1 MQTTV
6 LRLEDYGGAGDGVT
20 DNGEALSQ
28 ALAAAKE
35 AEGPVMLELEKD
47 ATYYFEN
54 VPGDGYLFELKN
66 LTDMTLRGDNTTISM
81 NGAKLNGYVN
91 ADQCENLRIEGLNL
105 KTSKSVYAIGDVLEA
120 NVEEL
125 YIDIQSDRDL
135 EITETYQNYFPD
147 AFGLPLT
154 DYNRAHM
161 FIRSIEVLDAGAYR
175 YRIHL
180 QDMDDVQRKM
190 ASMVR
195 DGLRFLFPRPGWGE
209 SISKS
214 SGAFI
219 ITSSSNVELEN
230 INMWS
235 SGAFCYHMRYNR
247 GRFFLRN
254 VNVTPEPGTDMA
266 MSGWRDGFHLKNNAT
281 QFTFENCTI
290 ERNFDDAFNTGFTA
304 LDVTK
309 VYSDTEFEAS
319 CCEFGGT
326 YYGRLDPGDTL
337 LFYDEDKGSLVTS
350 ARIKEWVNQEDW
362 AALPHII
369 LEEPVP
375 ELTEG
380 LTVSCLDV
388 AQPGMVMRNCYINGS
403 YRFRSPLKC
412 EDTQFDTM
420 VAWFDN
426 LVKLEGPAASNQYF
440 INCKFRKV
448 SAPDPADSFG
458 GRYLMEIGT
467 VVKNE
472 AENKKVLKAENIVFE
487 DCELDPELIL
497 WKGGYDVTINGT
509 RYTSDQ
515 Q

>member
-1 MQTTV
+1 MRTTV
-6 LRLEDYGGAGDGVT
+6 LKLENYGGAGDGVT
-20 DNGEALSQ
+20 DNGEALSL
-28 ALAAAKE
+28 ALSEAKRI
-35 AEGPVMLELEKD
+35 EGPVMIELEKN

-54 VPGDGYLFELKN
+54 VPGDGYLFELKSMK
-66 LTDMTLRGDNTTISM
+66 DITLKGDNTTISM
-81 NGAKLNGYVN
+81 NAVRLNGYVN
-91 ADQCENLRIEGLNL
+91 ADKCEHLRIEGLNL
-105 KTSKSVYAIGDVLEA
+105 KTSKSVYAIGDVLGA

-135 EITETYQNYFPD
+135 EITETYHGFFPD

-161 FIRSIEVLDAGAYR
+161 FISSIEVLDAGAYQ

-180 QDMDDVQRKM
+180 QDMDDVKRKM
-190 ASMVR
+190 NSMVR
-195 DGLRFLFPRPGWGE
+195 DGLQFLFPRPGWGE
-209 SISKS
+209 TVNKG

-219 ITSSSNVELEN
+219 ITSSGNVELEN

-235 SGAFCYHMRYNR
+235 AGAFCFHMRYNE
-247 GRFFLRN
+247 GKMLIRN
-254 VNVTPEPGTDMA
+254 VNITPEPGTDMA

-304 LDVTK
+304 LEVTK
-309 VYSDTEFEAS
+309 VYSNVEFEMS

-326 YYGRLDPGDTL
+326 YYGRLNPGDTL

-350 ARIKEWVNQEDW
+350 ARIREWVNKEDW
-362 AALPHII
+362 SALPHII

-375 ELTEG
+375 ELTIG
-380 LTVSCLDV
+380 LTVSSV
-388 AQPGMVMRNCYINGS
+388 EVGQPDMVMKNCYINGS
-403 YRFRSPLKC
+403 YRFRTPLKC

-420 VAWFDN
+420 IGWFDN

-440 INCKFRKV
+440 TNCKFRKV

-458 GRYLMEIGT
+458 GRYIMEIGT

-472 AENKKVLKAENIVFE
+472 QANKKVLKAENIIFE
-487 DCELDPELIL
+487 NCELDPKLIL
-497 WKGGYDVTINGT
+497 WKGGYDVTINGI
-509 RYTSDQ
+509 RYTSDRQ
-515 Q
+515 